1 MRRFRKKKRY
11 EEGCRMQGKESSM
24 RMHLLIKA
32 KASSLVAEPLPPAV
46 CSNAA
51 MPTRAPHTALSA
63 LPPPCES

>member
-1 MRRFRKKKRY
+1 
-11 EEGCRMQGKESSM
+11 MQGKESSM